1 MSVRRIAGWDQR
13 VHPIAFPWGTT
24 KAATIVDCA
33 ALGSADDAIAWL
45 ALGIQRRFVDGLTLD
60 NELQAR
66 GKVRHG
72 VLMREVL
79 GDITSGAHSVAE
91 VCYARDV
98 ERAHRLPT
106 ASRQVPSTVSGR
118 SVLDNEYAEWGVVV
132 EVDGRLG
139 HESWTDRVRDGAR
152 DRQLS
157 GQGRVTTRLF
167 WPDVA
172 TRPCQSA
179 NEIGDLLG
187 SRGWTGRA
195 RPCRRADCVIAQDR

>member
-1 MSVRRIAGWDQR
+1 
-13 VHPIAFPWGTT
+13 
-24 KAATIVDCA
+24 
-33 ALGSADDAIAWL
+33 
-45 ALGIQRRFVDGLTLD
+45 
-60 NELQAR
+60 
-66 GKVRHG
+66 
-72 VLMREVL
+72 
-79 GDITSGAHSVAE
+79 
-91 VCYARDV
+91 
-98 ERAHRLPT
+98 
-106 ASRQVPSTVSGR
+106 
-118 SVLDNEYAEWGVVV
+118 VLDNEYAEWGVVV

-179 NEIGDLLG
+179 KEIGDLLG

-195 RPCRRADCVIAQDR
+195 RPCRRADCVIAQDG